1 MDLNSKINNTF
12 IEISS
17 LVSESTKLTNSIS
30 DAAEIIINCFKNNY
44 KVIVFGNGGSAADA
58 QHLVA
63 EFVGRYKRER
73 NSLPAISLTANTS
86 IITAVGNDYG
96 FKHVFERQ
104 CQSLTNKND
113 VVIAISTSGTSE
125 NVIEGIKISKKIG
138 AQIIALTGEK
148 EGLMTNLAD
157 IVISV
162 PSSETPRIQEIHRII
177 MHIICDIVDEY
188 FSDKEN

>member
-104 CQSLTNKND
+104 CQALTNKND

-138 AQIIALTGEK
+138 AQIIALTGKK

-157 IVISV
+157 IVLSV
-162 PSSETPRIQEIHRII
+162 PSSDTPRIQEIHRII